1 MKKELIILNL
11 LLLVSTILFSQ
22 KNESIQV
29 LDSTSNVENTQVLNT
44 EITIYFDFNSCD
56 VNSRFYQG
64 IDKFIE
70 NLAKTKQYNVL
81 ITGHTDDVGSDED
94 NNKLGLCRANSL
106 KKYILSKGIVETRI
120 KVNSKGEK
128 IPIADNSTDEGAAKN
143 RRVVLN
149 LVERK

>member
-11 LLLVSTILFSQ
+11 LLLVSTLIFSQ
-22 KNESIQV
+22 KNENIQA
-29 LDSTSNVENTQVLNT
+29 LDSTSNIQNTQVLNT
-44 EITIYFDFNSCD
+44 EITVYFDFNSCD
-56 VNSRFYQG
+56 FNSEFYNIINQF
-64 IDKFIE
+64 ID
-70 NLAKTKQYNVL
+70 NLANTKQYNVL
-81 ITGHTDDVGSDED
+81 ITGHTDDVGSNED
-94 NNKLGLCRANSL
+94 NIELGFCRANSL

-128 IPIADNSTDEGAAKN
+128 TPIADNSTDEGAAKN